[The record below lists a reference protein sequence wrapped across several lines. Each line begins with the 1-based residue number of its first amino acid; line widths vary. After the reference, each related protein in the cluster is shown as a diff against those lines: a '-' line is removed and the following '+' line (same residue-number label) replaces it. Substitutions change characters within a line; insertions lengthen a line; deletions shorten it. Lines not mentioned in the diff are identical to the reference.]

1 LVLAD
6 QLGYA
11 RGLVI
16 EGMSELETHDWGDS
30 MGSDHFGTTHWSV
43 VVAAGATTTAKSEAA
58 LETLCR
64 VYWYPIYAYVRRRG
78 HPLHEAQ
85 DLTQA
90 FFCHFLASECLQTI
104 DRRQGRFRSFLI
116 GSLKHFLAN
125 EWDKANRLKRG
136 GGRQIL
142 SWDGLDPEER
152 FRHEPAGNVPAE
164 QLLDREWARTMVA
177 EALNKL
183 RGEAARE
190 GTESRFDLLKQFL
203 GGDAGGV
210 SYAAAAES
218 LNLSESAVKS
228 AIHRL
233 RRRFA
238 ELFRAEVLQT
248 VSNAEEADAEIRHL
262 FAALGD

>member
-1 LVLAD
+1 
-6 QLGYA
+6 
-11 RGLVI
+11 
-16 EGMSELETHDWGDS
+16 MSELETNDWGDS
-30 MGSDHFGTTHWSV
+30 MGPDHFGTTQWSV

-90 FFCHFLASECLQTI
+90 FFCHFLASECLSSI
-104 DRRQGRFRSFLI
+104 DRKQGRFRSFLI

-142 SWDGLDPEER
+142 SWDGLDPEDR
-152 FRHEPAGNVPAE
+152 FQHEPAGNVPAE
-164 QLLDREWARTMVA
+164 QLLDREWARTVVA

-190 GTESRFDLLKQFL
+190 GFESRFDLLKQFL
-203 GGDAGGV
+203 GGDAGEL
-210 SYAAAAES
+210 SYTAAAES

-238 ELFRAEVLQT
+238 ELFRAEVMQT